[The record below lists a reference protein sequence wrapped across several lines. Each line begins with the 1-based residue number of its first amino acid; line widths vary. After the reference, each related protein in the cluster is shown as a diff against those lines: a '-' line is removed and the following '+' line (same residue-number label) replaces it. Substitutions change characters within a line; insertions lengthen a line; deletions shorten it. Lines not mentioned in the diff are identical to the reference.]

1 MGPGGQFRDRGSGLV
16 FILSAPS
23 GAGKTTLIKRVME
36 QLGGLQFSISYTT
49 RSPRTNEEEGKD
61 YHFVPPSTFQQMV
74 ERGAFLEWAEV
85 LGNYYGTAM
94 PDLQGLASEGIDLIL
109 DIDIQG
115 AQKVLQQ
122 FGQAVSIFILP
133 PSPEVLK
140 ERLLRRGLDASYVIE
155 RRLANSR
162 KEIGEAHR
170 YHYVILNET
179 LEEAVETLKSII
191 IAERCRKDKRS
202 IFDRKMKEWEVQDG
216 KNHCRGL
223 FEEGG

>member
-1 MGPGGQFRDRGSGLV
+1 MGPGGHFRDRGSGLV

-61 YHFVPPSTFQQMV
+61 YHFVTPSTFQQMV

-85 LGNYYGTAM
+85 LGNHYGTAM
-94 PDLQGLASEGIDLIL
+94 PNLEELGLQGRDLIL

-115 AQKVLQQ
+115 AQKVLRQI
-122 FGQAVSIFILP
+122 GQAVSIFILP

-140 ERLLRRGLDASYVIE
+140 ERLLRRGLDASHVIE
-155 RRLANSR
+155 RRLANAK

-179 LEEAVETLKSII
+179 LQEAVETLKAII
-191 IAERCRKDKRS
+191 IAERCRKDKSS
-202 IFDRKMKEWEVQDG
+202 IFDRKMKEWEGTDG
-216 KNHCRGL
+216 KNHC
-223 FEEGG
+223 